1 LEPLR
6 AKRKMSKSVKSR
18 LDDNESKRTVKSDL
32 PEAIAVAERRGYQ
45 LSSFPRARRKE
56 TNGFGE
62 G

>member
-1 LEPLR
+1 MEPLR
-6 AKRKMSKSVKSR
+6 AKRETSKSVESR
-18 LDDNESKRTVKSDL
+18 LDDSESKRTVKSNL
-32 PEAIAVAERRGYQ
+32 PETIAVVERRGYQ

>member
-1 LEPLR
+1 
-6 AKRKMSKSVKSR
+6 MSKSVKSR

>member
-1 LEPLR
+1 MEPLR